1 MGTITPQTLAMGQA
15 DLYYLTTTHV
25 PNEFKF
31 YIVPGGEIINHG
43 PPDVRGRV
51 SVQPEDWQLAAVS
64 EVNQQ
69 VPLFFNL
76 KVEET
81 LDRNSA
87 DYELVFSSV
96 PNTSYVSGM
105 QPNLVFTI
113 FHTKLERFDLFF
125 LYYYRYCRG
134 ENYLKAFAVQQQ
146 DG

>member
-15 DLYYLTTTHV
+15 DLYYLTTTRV

-81 LDRNSA
+81 LHRNSA

-105 QPNLVFTI
+105 QPTLVSVSYT
-113 FHTKLERFDLFF
+113 HLTLPTNRE
-125 LYYYRYCRG
+125 
-134 ENYLKAFAVQQQ
+134 V
-146 DG
+146 

>member
-15 DLYYLTTTHV
+15 DLYYLTTTRV

-43 PPDVRGRV
+43 PPDVRGRD

-76 KVEET
+76 KVE
-81 LDRNSA
+81 
-87 DYELVFSSV
+87 
-96 PNTSYVSGM
+96 
-105 QPNLVFTI
+105 
-113 FHTKLERFDLFF
+113 
-125 LYYYRYCRG
+125 
-134 ENYLKAFAVQQQ
+134 
-146 DG
+146 